1 MLKTLYFQIF
11 GTASVLLSG
20 GLQGFL
26 LMETDDHMSYEL
38 DPDKMEIPKCEAFI
52 GNQQPK
58 GYSVYLNFI
67 TVYIILI
74 GLSFIIFFKTE
85 MKRSNVDNESKEK
98 NMIKTNP
105 DV

>member
-1 MLKTLYFQIF
+1 
-11 GTASVLLSG
+11 
-20 GLQGFL
+20 
-26 LMETDDHMSYEL
+26 MSYEL
-38 DPDKMEIPKCEAFI
+38 DPDKVEVPKCETYI

-58 GYSVYLNFI
+58 DYSVYLNFI

-85 MKRSNVDNESKEK
+85 LKRSNVDNESKEK
-98 NMIKTNP
+98 NMTKTNP